1 MNKKKMLLTLAVG
14 MMLGGCDNQSKNEK
28 NGINENVTDTMLVI
42 GVWNQPYTHGWNAE
56 KDFVLVNKRGNRYK
70 YRAYVYGKNG
80 ELRDV
85 SPYVE
90 RGDTL
95 YIENGRIVKNL
106 TMEYMAERY
115 VNGR

>member
-1 MNKKKMLLTLAVG
+1 MNKKKLLLTLAMG
-14 MMLGGCDNQSKNEK
+14 MMLGGCDNQSENEK
-28 NGINENVTDTMLVI
+28 KGINENVTDTMLVI
-42 GVWNQPYTHGWNAE
+42 GVWNQPHTYSWKSE
-56 KDFVLVNKRGNRYK
+56 KDFMLVNKRGQRYK
-70 YRAYVYGKNG
+70 YEAALYDEDL

-106 TMEYMAERY
+106 TMERMAERY